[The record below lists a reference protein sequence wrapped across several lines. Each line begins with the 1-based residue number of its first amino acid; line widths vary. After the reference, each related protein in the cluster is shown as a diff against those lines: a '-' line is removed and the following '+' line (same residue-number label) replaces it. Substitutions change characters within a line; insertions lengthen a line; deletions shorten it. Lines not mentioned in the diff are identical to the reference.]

1 MGTERAW
8 VYRVEE
14 PHGSAGWRPLGG
26 HSHRWRGK
34 ITTDTPRQGAEYAA
48 ALVVTDLVTE
58 WKVNGICEQHVR
70 VIVWAGEEG
79 TDPDDAVFTVEIQP
93 RVDTELPIMAR
104 FCG

>member
-8 VYRVEE
+8 AYRVEE

-26 HSHRWRGK
+26 HPHRRRGR
-34 ITTDTPRQGAEYAA
+34 ITTDTLRQGAEYVA

-79 TDPDDAVFTVEIQP
+79 TGPDDAVLTVEIQP
-93 RVDTELPIMAR
+93 HVDTE
-104 FCG
+104 